1 MCVKTNF
8 KLYLRQK
15 VEKISRSID
24 LDIFVYVLAAPE
36 AIEEDV
42 GNHSDDDPIGS
53 EISGNWTNE
62 VVLDEWHD
70 TTTYYH
76 GHEEARSL
84 GGIFAQSFGRE
95 VEDAAPHDGGAET
108 AEEDEEARERYFATE
123 EGDIDVAREDGTE
136 QEEDS
141 Y

>member
-1 MCVKTNF
+1 MCEKNF
-8 KLYLRQK
+8 KFYLRQK

-24 LDIFVYVLAAPE
+24 LDIFVDVLAAPE
-36 AIEEDV
+36 AIEQDV
-42 GNHSDDDPIGS
+42 GNHCDDEPVGS
-53 EISGNWTNE
+53 EIAGNWTNE

-70 TTTYYH
+70 TTTNDH

-108 AEEDEEARERYFATE
+108 AEEDEEARERHFATE
-123 EGDIDVAREDGTE
+123 
-136 QEEDS
+136 
-141 Y
+141 